1 MSEWW
6 QCALVTFSV
15 SRGSQVASV
24 RGPSSEPGCLG
35 QGMQRLGIFQGSLH
49 AASGWRCSSQAGS
62 SCSSDLLRSKRKD
75 AGWWESK
82 QDAEPWLWGDLNGEA
97 GSPVWGKAES
107 SSSAGVEA
115 EPCFSPRLSKAIKKC
130 LPLPQ
135 LLFRKPLVILTW
147 GIKAP
152 GESSFFFFVHG
163 QAGKSCKP
171 ETASLRNQSRER
183 QRPCSGH
190 SPSSPSRVCLL
201 FPSRLG
207 ACSKVQDPRRS
218 EMLASHTSG
227 LLGNSLSFLLL
238 VGLEIS
244 PGVWLSPVPALAGVC
259 TP

>member
-152 GESSFFFFVHG
+152 GESSFFFLFMAR
-163 QAGKSCKP
+163 QANL
-171 ETASLRNQSRER
+171 ASLRQQASEIKAA
-183 QRPCSGH
+183 SG
-190 SPSSPSRVCLL
+190 
-201 FPSRLG
+201 
-207 ACSKVQDPRRS
+207 
-218 EMLASHTSG
+218 SG
-227 LLGNSLSFLLL
+227 PAQGTA
-238 VGLEIS
+238 
-244 PGVWLSPVPALAGVC
+244 PALPPESAC
-259 TP
+259 FSQAD